1 MEEYKVELTE
11 VSVVKKIFWKKADSP
26 EEAIER
32 VKSILDAGGE
42 DHLERSPEVFI
53 IEPTRFDFTASKVA
67 YIKEDSDDRK

>member
-32 VKSILDAGGE
+32 VKSILDAGGG
-42 DHLERSPEVFI
+42 DRLERSPSFFI
-53 IEPTRFDFTASKVA
+53 VEPTRFDFTASKVE
-67 YIKEDSDDRK
+67 YLKEKSND